1 MEQKIKSQLG
11 SQMDVHMK
19 VGAKLIMGFLAVAT
33 IAGIIGTIGYL
44 NILKIDR
51 ADTFLYEKCTVPM
64 GQMTDIT
71 EGFERSVANLN
82 YLALE
87 KTNSADYHKIIDH
100 DLKQIDETLKGYK
113 STLIDAQD
121 EKNYN
126 QMLVQFTAY
135 AKYAEQMKALAHAGK
150 YDEMLVLRGA
160 EKDTRLKI
168 RALLRQ
174 VNDLNLK
181 AAKVTSEQNTT
192 HANHVGHLTV
202 LFTVLGFCLS
212 LGLGLLISRGI
223 TKPLAGAV
231 AVANSIAEGDLRV
244 NLEVTSKDEIG
255 QLRSALQH
263 MVANLREMISRTV
276 DISAGIVSASNQL
289 HTTSEQIATGT
300 EEVACQSNTVATASE
315 EMATTSSDI
324 ARNCGAAAEASQQ
337 SAGAANAGALVVQET
352 ITGMGV
358 IADRVRQTAHTIEA
372 LGSSSERIGDI
383 VGTIEDIADQT
394 NLLALNAAIEAA
406 RAGDQGRGFAVVADE
421 VRALAERTTRATR
434 EIGEMIKSIQNE
446 TKAAVKAM
454 EEGVHEVEKG
464 AISSQKS
471 GQAIEEIL
479 GRINEVSL
487 QVSQIATA
495 AEEQTATTGEVTS
508 NIQQITEVVNQSAKG
523 AEETACAAAQ
533 LATQAQELQDLV
545 RRFRLA

>member
-1 MEQKIKSQLG
+1 
-11 SQMDVHMK
+11 MK
-19 VGAKLIMGFLAVAT
+19 VGAKLIIGFLAVAS

-44 NILKIDR
+44 NIHKIDR

-64 GQMTDIT
+64 GQMADIT

-87 KTNSADYHKIIDH
+87 KNNDPNYLKIIDH
-100 DLKQIDETLKGYK
+100 DLKQIDEALKGYR
-113 STLIDAQD
+113 STLIDTQD

-126 QMLVQFTAY
+126 QMLVQFAAY

-192 HANHVGHLTV
+192 HANQVGHLTI

-244 NLEVTSKDEIG
+244 SLDVTSRDEIG
-255 QLRSALQH
+255 QLMSALQH
-263 MVANLREMISRTV
+263 MVAHLREMISRTV
-276 DISAGIVSASNQL
+276 DISAGIASASNQL
-289 HTTSEQIATGT
+289 HATSEQIATGA

-372 LGSSSERIGDI
+372 LGASSERIGDI

-421 VRALAERTTRATR
+421 VRALAERTTGATR

-471 GQAIEEIL
+471 GQALDEIL

-508 NIQQITEVVNQSAKG
+508 NIQQIAEVVQQSAKG